1 MTMVNLGFTCAGA
14 NTSFAILA
22 ARNGVPDMRTAWST
36 NRKSTGK

>member
-22 ARNGVPDMRTAWST
+22 ARNGILAMRTANSG